1 MQPANATRHDAPAGR
16 RMSGPL
22 GPIACAPPSRHGRP
36 GPAGGG
42 IYMRGKS
49 IYSAAAGRVAPTGPG
64 RGARGTKG
72 KVA

>member
-1 MQPANATRHDAPAGR
+1 MQPANATRHDAPAGI
-16 RMSGPL
+16 RMPGRPARAPL
-22 GPIACAPPSRHGRP
+22 TRCRRP

-49 IYSAAAGRVAPTGPG
+49 IYSAPTGPG
-64 RGARGTKG
+64 GRVRGTKG

>member
-1 MQPANATRHDAPAGR
+1 MQPANATRHDAPAGIRMPGSIARASLVR
-16 RMSGPL
+16 RL
-22 GPIACAPPSRHGRP
+22 CP

-49 IYSAAAGRVAPTGPG
+49 IYSAPTGRLAPKGPG
-64 RGARGTKG
+64 RRVRGTKG

>member
-1 MQPANATRHDAPAGR
+1 MQPANATRHDAPAGM
-16 RMSGPL
+16 RMPASV
-22 GPIACAPPSRHGRP
+22 ACAPPSRRRRP

-49 IYSAAAGRVAPTGPG
+49 IYSAPAGRLAPKGPG
-64 RGARGTKG
+64 RRARGTKG